1 MTLKVGSEVDAWCTK
16 CRMDLSHL
24 VVALLEGQPK
34 RVECQTCHTQH
45 NYRAPK
51 GATEPQPRA
60 ATPSASPSKAPKAPR
75 ITKAQAEY
83 NGEWDA
89 RCAGREPSEFRKY
102 SIKQVFETD
111 DLVSHKKFGQGFV
124 FEVLDDNKISVF
136 FKEGPRTLIHARE

>member
-24 VVALLEGQPK
+24 IVALLAGQPK

-51 GATEPQPRA
+51 GATEPLPKEAAPATAAKKVKTPRV
-60 ATPSASPSKAPKAPR
+60 
-75 ITKAQAEY
+75 TKAQAEY

-89 RCAGREPSEFRKY
+89 RCAGRSGEDFNPY
-102 SIKQVFETD
+102 SIKQVFEAE
-111 DLVSHKKFGQGFV
+111 DLVKHKKFGQGFV
-124 FEVLDDNKISVF
+124 FEVLDDNKITVF
-136 FKEGPRTLIHARE
+136 FKEGPRTLIHGRE